1 MHLMSQS
8 FECMDR
14 MNPTGQ
20 CSIQLVG
27 VVGDMLIDCLD
38 SQNSNLAFSLH
49 WSGRPHLCSGISRY
63 SCSIFK
69 ERWQTFTCVVSPS
82 ICLGTEQKNGGFR
95 QLCCEPGNEL
105 IGNRINTMRQGIC
118 NPILTHLA
126 ELDSRGPSGCKF
138 GNMWKYRHRGDHDQI
153 RFA

>member
-8 FECMDR
+8 IECMAR

-27 VVGDMLIDCLD
+27 VVGVDMLIDCLD

-69 ERWQTFTCVVSPS
+69 ERCKLSLVLSVPAFVWELNRKMEASGSCAVSLEMS
-82 ICLGTEQKNGGFR
+82 
-95 QLCCEPGNEL
+95 
-105 IGNRINTMRQGIC
+105 
-118 NPILTHLA
+118 
-126 ELDSRGPSGCKF
+126 
-138 GNMWKYRHRGDHDQI
+138 
-153 RFA
+153 